1 VRKLAE
7 IAVAPAALKVE
18 TSGADGLTASFAICS
33 NFAALAGVG
42 VSISSALRGGW
53 TGLQVRGSGC
63 GRRVLKQAV
72 LPHAAAASV
81 VPTRFLAVAKD
92 ALVATRADAARK
104 IAAGLGF
111 GHSWFGLDDLPAG
124 ADAWA
129 VRGGF
134 ALCVAGCL
142 LTGGHEGEPCL
153 ELDAVDLVAQA
164 LRPAPSVRCL
174 RGDDGEV
181 SIEFSS
187 GTFHV
192 NGLQPTE
199 PGGELSHLALVKCS
213 DSIKAEA
220 ECLAVF
226 AHLPKQVAGECA
238 NSIGGRGVAADED
251 NEMVMGV

>member
-111 GHSWFGLDDLPAG
+111 GHSWFG
-124 ADAWA
+124 
-129 VRGGF
+129 F
-134 ALCVAGCL
+134 
-142 LTGGHEGEPCL
+142 
-153 ELDAVDLVAQA
+153 
-164 LRPAPSVRCL
+164 
-174 RGDDGEV
+174 
-181 SIEFSS
+181 F
-187 GTFHV
+187 
-192 NGLQPTE
+192 
-199 PGGELSHLALVKCS
+199 
-213 DSIKAEA
+213 
-220 ECLAVF
+220 
-226 AHLPKQVAGECA
+226 
-238 NSIGGRGVAADED
+238 
-251 NEMVMGV
+251 